1 MNNKNSINNYS
12 LLIKDYEY
20 VTKLIKQ
27 LSEEEL
33 SKFYEKLTYCMSNQI
48 SNGNK
53 FYSMLLFYN
62 LYKNYRKSFFDMEK
76 YDISLTIDTLLF
88 FVYEEDINL
97 LDKSISFIFNKP
109 IFSELKDISNNKL
122 SYNMIDIVDSYISYP
137 KFSSCYYALY
147 KIDELK
153 KEIIYKDN
161 DNIEEEI
168 KNNKNI

>member
-109 IFSELKDISNNKL
+109 YLVN
-122 SYNMIDIVDSYISYP
+122 
-137 KFSSCYYALY
+137 
-147 KIDELK
+147 
-153 KEIIYKDN
+153 
-161 DNIEEEI
+161 
-168 KNNKNI
+168 

>member
-1 MNNKNSINNYS
+1 MNNKDSINNYS

-27 LSEEEL
+27 LSKEEL
-33 SKFYEKLTYCMSNQI
+33 SEFYEKLTYCMSNQI

-62 LYKNYRKSFFDMEK
+62 LYKNYRKNFFDMEK
-76 YDISLTIDTLLF
+76 YDISLIIDTLLF

-109 IFSELKDISNNKL
+109 IFNDLKDISNNNL
-122 SYNMIDIVDSYISYP
+122 LYNMIDIVDSYISCP
-137 KFSSCYYALY
+137 KLSSCYYALY

-153 KEIIYKDN
+153 KETIYKDN
-161 DNIEEEI
+161 DNIEEKI